1 MAVWHWSKHYFKA
14 MNTGIYVWLYSAAEN
29 SNEILQDVN
38 SLFASMDRRLSRFNP
53 YGELSQLNNTSG
65 SFVASPTLF
74 DAVEVAIWAAEA
86 TGGLFD
92 PTILPNLE
100 QAGYAGS
107 FETVAQTGPSLN
119 LSLPA
124 RPGRFRNITLNRT
137 RSTIHKPAGIKV
149 DLGGIGKGW
158 TADRAADRLLG
169 LGPFLVNAG
178 GDLYAYGTPPGE
190 TGWRVVLPHPLDDD
204 LLLATLRVA
213 NRTVATSSLARR
225 QWQRGQRRLHHLI
238 DPRTA
243 QPAETDLLSVTV
255 IGERVATAEVFAK
268 VALIIG
274 SRHGLNYLET
284 IPDVEGLLVTTDGGV
299 LQTSGLNHYF
309 DRDNGQ

>member
-1 MAVWHWSKHYFKA
+1 MASWHWSKHYFRA
-14 MNTGIYVWLYSAAEN
+14 MNTDIYIWLYSAAEN

-53 YGELSQLNNTSG
+53 RSELSQLNNASG

-74 DAVEVAIWAAEA
+74 DAVEVAIWAAEI

-92 PTILPNLE
+92 PTILPDLE
-100 QAGYAGS
+100 QAGYARS
-107 FETVAQTGPSLN
+107 FETVARTGPL
-119 LSLPA
+119 LSFPLQA
-124 RPGRFRNITLNRT
+124 RPGRFRDIILNRA
-137 RSTIHKPAGIKV
+137 RSTIHKSADIKV

-178 GDLYAYGTPPGE
+178 GDLYAYGVPPGE
-190 TGWRVVLPHPLDDD
+190 AGWRIVLPHPLDDD
-204 LLLATLRVA
+204 LHLATLRVA
-213 NRTVATSSLARR
+213 NRAVATSSITRR
-225 QWQRGQRRLHHLI
+225 QWQRGRRRLHHLI

-255 IGERVATAEVFAK
+255 IGERVATAEVFSK

-284 IPDVEGLLVTTDGGV
+284 IPNVEGLLVTANGGV